1 MSFNDKEMKRKKKEK
16 RAEKKAESGA
26 KSRSPDDATTR
37 IKVEIELPD
46 DLDPPP
52 APPGESPKNEIPSET
67 ENEANGDVEEGGRAS
82 RSKSKDK
89 GHDRKKGGKGKRKAM
104 ALTTLQ
110 GGSDPGTTRERVKS
124 TRNVKDTVKNTF
136 SALSAS
142 RFEKWTNEE
151 LILLLIQGGVEVRG
165 ESTIAHSTLVGLVD
179 SYYEGKDMPDKVP
192 PYSQAQLEKIEWI
205 ICKIQNHF
213 IELCAARRAKEEKD
227 SRDQNNDDDDIDAQA
242 YKDFDLADALA
253 QTEADND
260 DDADYSYEDNREGS
274 MHNFANPIK
283 LSKAGRSYE
292 RMRTSSNAD
301 DSETF
306 RDTEYDFGDGD
317 IIDPKMMRLRRS
329 PSSDKSKVRILDIP
343 WHIPSWEKAN
353 DHMNYNR
360 PRQGGK
366 GGKRFHF
373 KSTTTG
379 RHCTLGGCGE
389 MCDIFR
395 EGQVSEFGIYGPG
408 VTNYFKFIKWLFWL
422 FFILSIIAI
431 PELIV
436 NLTGPYQS
444 AAGLTDLMS
453 TTAGNLAP
461 KNTNQTVTVSV
472 PLCPF
477 AQAVSTALYGQ
488 YFDCD
493 VSRNSMGRFYAG
505 FDVLI
510 CLIVLAAF
518 MWVRVFEKK
527 EELLLDKNTVFASMY
542 TLQIK
547 NLPEVC
553 TEHKLKHHLIDV
565 LRCRARAIVA
575 VNFALDNHD
584 EFQLCV
590 ERGKCIKERTR
601 MINLHRYETTRI
613 RNRYKSDADRK
624 AGELSIKAKR
634 KGFINSCMA
643 VDTKLK
649 GIDSK
654 LQDLEKARRMNPCR
668 PIVAYV
674 TFETIDDV
682 ERCLHVFGQKKSV
695 SSFMGSARHVAADA
709 STLPIDGKKLKFN
722 RAPEPSTIIWENLRF
737 SFKERILRRTITT
750 FLALLLI
757 LVSVV
762 CTYTAKVLQ
771 DRSTTSSGT
780 VLCPSGF
787 NGLTKTQQQEAV
799 EADSSILHCYCDNL
813 SYSQKGIDSTCRS
826 YYQQQL
832 ITQLVTYF
840 ASIIVLIV
848 SIFMEFVMQAFSNL
862 EKHQSEDTAYRSVF
876 LRLFALKYINTS
888 AGVYPSPSI
897 PSPILSTRCISLT
910 PHTPHP
916 PPPLVFLINSNI
928 QWLLQIFGTSGNS
941 TEFSADWYKTVG
953 VSIILV
959 QIGSIATS
967 HAKKLWD
974 YYRYRSRIR
983 TALRRQDSDHPT
995 VLTQD
1000 ELNKLHEG
1008 PSFEFSI
1015 NYAQLMTTFFVCLTF
1030 SAGMPILYVI
1040 AMINF
1045 GTTYLLDKYLFV
1057 NLYKTPNRY
1066 STKIGREAT
1075 ALVPWGVVMHL
1086 LLAIWALSYP
1096 VIFSALPSSEA
1107 QLILTEKYSPYS
1119 SNKHRQTVDGQGLT
1133 TATLAHKIYYE
1144 HTFPLFL
1151 LVVGIIFLR
1160 FSAWLFSNLGYASG
1174 RFLGLI
1180 FDGGDGEVP
1189 RDSVANAVN
1198 YSRAVQR
1205 NLIKGATPWTSPH
1218 SFPT

>member
-1 MSFNDKEMKRKKKEK
+1 MSSSDKAEKKKKKKEK
-16 RAEKKAESGA
+16 RERRELLGEGNS
-26 KSRSPDDATTR
+26 SPERTSTSR

-52 APPGESPKNEIPSET
+52 APPGESEAKNEGQSEAEDVT
-67 ENEANGDVEEGGRAS
+67 NGDVEEGGRAS

-110 GGSDPGTTRERVKS
+110 GGSDLGTSRERVKS
-124 TRNVKDTVKNTF
+124 TRNVKDAVKNTL

-179 SYYEGKDMPDKVP
+179 SYYEGKEMPDKVP
-192 PYSQAQLEKIEWI
+192 PYSQAQLERIEWI
-205 ICKIQNHF
+205 IRKIQNQF
-213 IELCAARRAKEEKD
+213 IELCAARRAQEEKV
-227 SRDQNNDDDDIDAQA
+227 SHEQNNADDDIDAQA
-242 YKDFDLADALA
+242 YNDFDLADALA
-253 QTEADND
+253 QTEADNE
-260 DDADYSYEDNREGS
+260 DADYSYEDNREGS

-283 LSKAGRSYE
+283 VSKAGRSYE
-292 RMRTSSNAD
+292 RMRTSSGED
-301 DSETF
+301 DSESF
-306 RDTEYDFGDGD
+306 RATEYDFGDGD
-317 IIDPKMMRLRRS
+317 IIDPKMRMRRS

-431 PELIV
+431 PELMV

-461 KNTNQTVTVSV
+461 KNTNQTVTVTV

-488 YFDCD
+488 YFDCN
-493 VSRNSMGRFYAG
+493 VSRNSIGTFYAG

-510 CLIVLAAF
+510 CLVVLAAF

-634 KGFINSCMA
+634 KDFIHSCMA

-654 LQDLEKARRMNPCR
+654 LQDLERERRMNPCR

-709 STLPIDGKKLKFN
+709 NSLLIDGKKLKFN

-771 DRSTTSSGT
+771 DRSTTTSGT
-780 VLCPSGF
+780 ALCPSGF
-787 NGLTKTQQQEAV
+787 NGLTRTEQQEAV
-799 EADSSILHCYCDNL
+799 SADSSILHCYCDNL
-813 SYSQKGIDSTCRS
+813 SYSQKGVDSTCRS

-832 ITQLVTYF
+832 TTQLVTYF

-888 AGVYPSPSI
+888 AG
-897 PSPILSTRCISLT
+897 
-910 PHTPHP
+910 
-916 PPPLVFLINSNI
+916 
-928 QWLLQIFGTSGNS
+928 
-941 TEFSADWYKTVG
+941 
-953 VSIILV
+953 
-959 QIGSIATS
+959 
-967 HAKKLWD
+967 
-974 YYRYRSRIR
+974 
-983 TALRRQDSDHPT
+983 
-995 VLTQD
+995 
-1000 ELNKLHEG
+1000 
-1008 PSFEFSI
+1008 
-1015 NYAQLMTTFFVCLTF
+1015 M
-1030 SAGMPILYVI
+1030 
-1040 AMINF
+1040 
-1045 GTTYLLDKYLFV
+1045 
-1057 NLYKTPNRY
+1057 
-1066 STKIGREAT
+1066 
-1075 ALVPWGVVMHL
+1075 
-1086 LLAIWALSYP
+1086 
-1096 VIFSALPSSEA
+1096 
-1107 QLILTEKYSPYS
+1107 
-1119 SNKHRQTVDGQGLT
+1119 
-1133 TATLAHKIYYE
+1133 
-1144 HTFPLFL
+1144 
-1151 LVVGIIFLR
+1151 
-1160 FSAWLFSNLGYASG
+1160 
-1174 RFLGLI
+1174 
-1180 FDGGDGEVP
+1180 
-1189 RDSVANAVN
+1189 
-1198 YSRAVQR
+1198 
-1205 NLIKGATPWTSPH
+1205 
-1218 SFPT
+1218 